1 MPSTAIVWLR
11 RDLRVHD
18 HPALWTAVHEHD
30 RVLPLFVLDERML
43 AGRFA
48 SGPRTAFML
57 GCLRELADAL
67 EERGGGLCVREGLPE
82 QVVPELAR
90 DIGAQAAYW
99 TSDVSPFARRRD
111 GAVTEA
117 LEEGGIDARPG
128 PGNYCADVSR
138 PRTGSGAPYT
148 VFTPFW
154 RAQQKLER
162 RTVRRAP

>member
-1 MPSTAIVWLR
+1 M
-11 RDLRVHD
+11 D
-18 HPALWTAVHEHD
+18 AVHEHD
-30 RVLPLFVLDERML
+30 RVLPLFVLDRRML

-57 GCLRELADAL
+57 GCLRELAGAL
-67 EERGGGLCVREGLPE
+67 ERGGGALCVREGRPE
-82 QVVPELAR
+82 DVVPELASE
-90 DIGAQAAYW
+90 IGAAAVFW

-111 GAVTEA
+111 RAVTEA
-117 LEEGGIDARPG
+117 LGAADIEARPC
-128 PGNYCADVSR
+128 PGNYCADVSQ

-162 RTVRRAP
+162 RTVHRAPDAVPAPAA